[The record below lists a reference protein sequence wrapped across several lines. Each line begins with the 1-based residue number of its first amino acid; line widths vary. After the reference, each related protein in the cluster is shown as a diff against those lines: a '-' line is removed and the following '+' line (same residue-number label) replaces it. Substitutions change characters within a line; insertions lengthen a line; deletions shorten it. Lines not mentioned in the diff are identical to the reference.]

1 MVKKQQRRTKTTGTI
16 FQRSQ
21 DKLWVG
27 GVELPKNKKTG
38 QRKQRRVYASTRS
51 GVESKL
57 ANIRRRGK

>member
-1 MVKKQQRRTKTTGTI
+1 MAKQRRTKTTGTI
-16 FQRSQ
+16 FQRAQ

-38 QRKQRRVYASTRS
+38 QRKQKRVYASTRS

-57 ANIRRRGK
+57 ASIKTNRKRR

>member
-1 MVKKQQRRTKTTGTI
+1 MAKKQQRREKTTGTI
-16 FQRSQ
+16 FQRRE

-38 QRKQRRVYASTRS
+38 QRKQKRVYATTRS

-57 ANIRRRGK
+57 ANIRKRK